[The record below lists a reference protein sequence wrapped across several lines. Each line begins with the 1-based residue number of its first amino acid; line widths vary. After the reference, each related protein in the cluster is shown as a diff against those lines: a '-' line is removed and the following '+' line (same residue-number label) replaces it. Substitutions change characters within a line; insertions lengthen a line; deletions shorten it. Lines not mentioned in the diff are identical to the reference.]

1 MLTAAPTASRGTG
14 GDAKNRFVADAWPT
28 IVEIARRWCIYPD
41 LYWDNDRD
49 DLISRTAQ
57 AAAELWD
64 AHEGHP
70 PPWWPKELHHRA
82 HFVIRDYAESGEVTA
97 EAEATGTKRRR
108 RSAYANADDLR
119 AIYGSEP
126 TDEEI
131 VEHLN
136 GLAMAGRADPKKQGA
151 LASASDL
158 EPFGMVPT
166 DPDAL
171 DPVSLG
177 RADNYASA
185 LDVVADAIWLAD
197 CTEEILDRAREANP
211 LLGRFAEIW
220 LASVV
225 DADPISCAGIAAR
238 IGVSRSTAERMATR
252 VRAIA
257 AEAIEGG

>member
-1 MLTAAPTASRGTG
+1 MLAAPIAPRRPS
-14 GDAKNRFVADAWPT
+14 DAGERFLAEAMPT
-28 IVEIARRWCIYPD
+28 IIEIARRFCIYPG

-49 DLISRTAQ
+49 DIVSRVRESAWEIWL
-57 AAAELWD
+57 ASD
-64 AHEGHP
+64 GDP

-82 HFVIRDYAESGEVTA
+82 HFAIRDWAESGEVTA
-97 EAEATGTKRRR
+97 EGDATGTERRR
-108 RSAYANADDLR
+108 RGMSTAADDLR
-119 AIYGSEP
+119 EIYGVEP
-126 TDEEI
+126 TDDEVI
-131 VEHLN
+131 EHHN
-136 GLAMAGRADPKKQGA
+136 ESALASRADAKKQGA
-151 LASASDL
+151 LASTDDL

-197 CTEEILDRAREANP
+197 CTEEIIDRARDANP

-225 DADPISCAGIAAR
+225 DADPLSCADIAALL
-238 IGVSRSTAERMATR
+238 GVSRSTAERMATR